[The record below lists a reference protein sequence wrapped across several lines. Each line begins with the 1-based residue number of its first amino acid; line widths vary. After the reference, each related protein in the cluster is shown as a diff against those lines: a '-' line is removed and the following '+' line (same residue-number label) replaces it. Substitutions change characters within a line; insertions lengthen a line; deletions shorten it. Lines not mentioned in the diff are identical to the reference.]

1 MKGYV
6 ITRFESTVFNHT
18 SEIPEFMFT
27 SRKKGMDMLD
37 RIKRWFYENKLFVE
51 LTEEEKE
58 RHKNYYLVDDYCEYE
73 FGYKHDHIRSIKILD
88 RTNQTRA
95 TIYSLYEKDAN
106 PVFNY

>member
-1 MKGYV
+1 MKSYV
-6 ITRFESTVFNHT
+6 ITRFESTVFNHS
-18 SEIPEFMFT
+18 SEIPDFVFT

-51 LTEEEKE
+51 LTEEDKE

-73 FGYKHDHIRSIKILD
+73 FGRKQERIRSIKVLD
-88 RTNQTRA
+88 RANQKRA
-95 TIYSLYEKDAN
+95 IIYSLYEKEVN